1 MIVQNE
7 QAKAKIVEI
16 ARGIFTHF
24 GFRKTTMEEI
34 AVASRKGKSSI
45 YYYFNSKEEIFRA
58 VVEKEAEELKS
69 DLLKKIESIDDPIER
84 LKVYISV
91 RMHKLSK
98 LTNFYTALKSDNL
111 SHLDFI
117 EQIRKSYDLE
127 EIKIVSGI
135 IKYGINKGIFNV
147 EDPDLSSIAIVTAM
161 KGLEV
166 PLFISKEQG
175 NFEARLDNIIN
186 FLFYGMVKR

>member
-135 IKYGINKGIFNV
+135 LKYGINKGIFNV